1 MPRLLKSSSYRLWL
15 LLLLSAG
22 LLGVFVTLHHPSE
35 RVIVH
40 FAPDST
46 LAEREAWSVTQE
58 IELAIPALDAVVIR
72 TGQALS
78 TLEQHAVVGIAE
90 YDAPLTLLQDDDTD
104 NPLDALSEP
113 MRPAPPPDPLYAQ
126 QWNIQAIHAPDAW
139 MRLPRQHDISVA
151 IIDSGICAEHDE
163 FSGVQITGY
172 DFVEQDAYP
181 QDKHGHGCGVAG
193 IIGATRQNGIGIAG
207 LLNEAHL
214 MALRVA
220 DGAGEGYASNI
231 AAALVYA
238 TDNSAEVINMSL
250 GTPEDT
256 LLMRR
261 AVSYAGEIPM
271 VAAAGDAIYYPAGYE
286 TVLAVGSRNQAGQ
299 AIDSNGADVY
309 APGVD
314 VLTTGLD
321 NQIVTMSGTSVASAH
336 MAGMV
341 ALDLLTADEMRV
353 DGTLAEMVADMPVQ
367 RLAGAREVKVFV
379 VVYESSIPL
388 YDPLKLNDLT
398 LLDMTR
404 SSIAHGYDNPNGQPA
419 VEYVLADEPV
429 VINGAP
435 PAPDPNYRAD
445 YNYAAIYEDFDLCAR
460 IQAHEVDEVWLWG
473 EANPDFGNGLEWV
486 TNGPELQWTWGSN
499 VPDCGRTIT
508 TMWFEYNREVALA
521 LHSYGHR
528 MEGAFML
535 RTPCQFMTATYP
547 WAGEQWLTDEDH
559 GRDCDDSLSDT
570 TGFVARTHA
579 NNGNVSACGDVH
591 SPPNILPG
599 TGAYQYSETNQVASM
614 CEDWQR
620 DGTGTYQV
628 FGCERWNCNERDY
641 QIWWKQNIPALGYE
655 HRDSDGSIL
664 PNWWDYLW
672 DMEN

>member
-22 LLGVFVTLHHPSE
+22 LLGVFVTLHQPSE

-486 TNGPELQWTWGSN
+486 TNGPELQCTLL
-499 VPDCGRTIT
+499 P
-508 TMWFEYNREVALA
+508 
-521 LHSYGHR
+521 H
-528 MEGAFML
+528 
-535 RTPCQFMTATYP
+535 
-547 WAGEQWLTDEDH
+547 
-559 GRDCDDSLSDT
+559 
-570 TGFVARTHA
+570 
-579 NNGNVSACGDVH
+579 VH
-591 SPPNILPG
+591 
-599 TGAYQYSETNQVASM
+599 
-614 CEDWQR
+614 
-620 DGTGTYQV
+620 
-628 FGCERWNCNERDY
+628 
-641 QIWWKQNIPALGYE
+641 
-655 HRDSDGSIL
+655 
-664 PNWWDYLW
+664 
-672 DMEN
+672 